1 MALHQLLQDAPGV
14 LLVFAGLLGLLVG
27 SFLNVVIHRLPVML
41 EREWAQQCRELHGHE
56 GNEADAGA
64 AEAPYNLVVPRSGC
78 PKCGAMISARDNI
91 PLLSYILL
99 KGRCRHCGTHIPL
112 RYPVV
117 EALTGVL
124 TLAVVWQFGLGWPM
138 VAALALTWSLIALTF
153 IDLDHQILPDS
164 ITQPIL
170 WLGVAVSLFGIFVDP
185 RSSIIGALS
194 GYLSLWTV
202 YWMFKLFTGK
212 EGMGYGDFK
221 LLALLG
227 AWLGWQIL
235 PLTVLLSAAVGAVI
249 GIALILLRRHEGGQ
263 PMPFGPYL
271 AGAGWIALMWG
282 NDLTNAYLGYVG
294 LG

>member
-1 MALHQLLQDAPGV
+1 MLTTEYLQDAPGV
-14 LLVFAGLLGLLVG
+14 LLLFGGLFGLMVG

-41 EREWAQQCRELHGHE
+41 EREWAQQCRELQGHE
-56 GNEADAGA
+56 EP
-64 AEAPYNLVVPRSGC
+64 AEGGSPYNLVVPRSAC
-78 PKCGAMISARDNI
+78 PKCGVMITARDNI
-91 PLLSYILL
+91 PLLSYVLL
-99 KGRCRHCGTHIPL
+99 KGRCRNCGTRIPL
-112 RYPVV
+112 RYPMV
-117 EALTGVL
+117 EALTAIL
-124 TLAVVWQFGLGWPM
+124 TVAVVWKFGLGWPM
-138 VAALALTWSLIALTF
+138 VAALALTWSLVALTF

-164 ITQPIL
+164 ITQPVL
-170 WLGVAVSLFGIFVDP
+170 WLGIAISLFGLFVDA
-185 RSSIIGALS
+185 RSSIIGALA

-227 AWLGWQIL
+227 AWLGWQVL
-235 PLTVLLSAAVGAVI
+235 PLTILLSAVVGAVT
-249 GIALILLRRHEGGQ
+249 GVTLILLRRHEGGQ

-282 NDLTNAYLGYVG
+282 NDLTNAYLGYIG